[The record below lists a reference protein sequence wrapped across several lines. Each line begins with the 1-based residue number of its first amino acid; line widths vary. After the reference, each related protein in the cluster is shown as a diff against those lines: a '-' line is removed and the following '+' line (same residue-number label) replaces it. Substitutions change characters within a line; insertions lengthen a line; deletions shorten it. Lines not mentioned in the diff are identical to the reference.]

1 MSPYKVMVDD
11 NFHYTDEDERS
22 EYGTFLTV
30 EEALGTCR
38 RLVDEALL
46 AQYQDGET
54 AAQLFE
60 RYKSFGDDPFVVAL
74 DSAPKSELAAPGRE
88 GRQNRQSVA
97 ECKLVFRKL

>member
-54 AAQLFE
+54 AVQLFE
-60 RYKSFGDDPFVVAL
+60 RYKSFGDDPFLVAL
-74 DSAPKSELAAPGRE
+74 DSAPKIEFSAWTYAERRASELAASRSG
-88 GRQNRQSVA
+88 G
-97 ECKLVFRKL
+97 